1 MEKAGCM
8 SRQTVLPRVVFP
20 GRLASAG
27 ARSSVPPGC
36 WWLMAEGKRYCI
48 RLSQASSN
56 CCWPAAHSNKTSL
69 FGRFFPIL
77 FEQEN
82 YNLSFKRNKM
92 SCPTSEGTLENTKTE
107 IHVLKNQV
115 SFWHFPSRGR
125 LGKGRE
131 EEDNRVSPFHLTP
144 EAVLSSGKLWI
155 SVKTNFKTF
164 CWSEKLYRSQVWY
177 RTGL

>member
-1 MEKAGCM
+1 M

-20 GRLASAG
+20 GRLASAVSEERCASLVLMVVLASPRRLPG
-27 ARSSVPPGC
+27 PGTGLSRSAVSEERCASRV
-36 WWLMAEGKRYCI
+36 LLVEGKRYCI

-77 FEQEN
+77 FEQED

-92 SCPTSEGTLENTKTE
+92 SCPTSERTLENTKTE

-115 SFWHFPSRGR
+115 SF
-125 LGKGRE
+125 
-131 EEDNRVSPFHLTP
+131 
-144 EAVLSSGKLWI
+144 
-155 SVKTNFKTF
+155 
-164 CWSEKLYRSQVWY
+164 
-177 RTGL
+177 